1 MIDLNEYHPY
11 LFSALGY
18 IEELFDLLT
27 KNEDV
32 QISENITEEA
42 ENVKVDIRR
51 ALIIEKRFFDY
62 LEWTKL
68 QYSW

>member
-1 MIDLNEYHPY
+1 MIDLNEYHPC

-42 ENVKVDIRR
+42 ENVKVDIRSE
-51 ALIIEKRFFDY
+51 LIIGKLFVDY
-62 LEWTKL
+62 LEWT
-68 QYSW
+68 